1 MGLQPSCVTQNGAP
15 MEKSIY
21 SQHYTLFLGM
31 LRTRRESAG
40 ITQREIAARLGAT
53 QSFVSKCERGERRL
67 DIVELRA
74 WCAALEISLNEFAVR
89 FDEDCLASASQLA
102 SRKAKR

>member
-1 MGLQPSCVTQNGAP
+1 

-21 SQHYTLFLGM
+21 SLEYTLFLGV
-31 LRTRRESAG
+31 LRSVREQAG
-40 ITQREIAARLGAT
+40 ITQQEIAARLGAT

-74 WCAALEISLNEFAVR
+74 WCSALGVPLSKFAVT
-89 FDEDCLASASQLA
+89 FEEASL
-102 SRKAKR
+102 SRGGESGRNNAQP